1 LIRYIT
7 RRLVEMIPILVVIS
21 FLAFSLL
28 VAVPGDPSDVL
39 ILGDPSVSRESINDL
54 RKIYGLD
61 DPVPMRYVK
70 WISQVA
76 QGNFGYSR
84 TFHLPVLEVVSP
96 MLVNTAILTSL
107 SLLTALLISI
117 PLGIYSA
124 VKQYSIGDYLGTSFA
139 FFGFSVPSFWLA
151 LVLIIVFSVN
161 LHLLPPGGMMSTGVA
176 PGLMDQLLDRAQY
189 LIMPAFVLGLAQMA
203 SWTRY
208 MRSSLVEVIRQDYI
222 QTARAKGLAERVV
235 VYRHA
240 LKNAMIPIVTLIALS
255 IPEMFSGAIVIE
267 TVFSYPGMGRLYY
280 QSIFNKDFSV
290 VMAVL
295 MMIALLVILSN
306 LAADVF
312 YAFLDPRIRYD

>member
-1 LIRYIT
+1 MTRYIL
-7 RRLVEMIPILVVIS
+7 RRLFELIPILLVIS

-28 VAVPGDPSDVL
+28 VAVPGDPTDVL
-39 ILGDPSVSRESINDL
+39 ILGDPSVTRESINEL
-54 RKIYGLD
+54 RKLYGLD
-61 DPVPMRYVK
+61 EPVPVRYFK

-76 QGNFGYSR
+76 QGNFGFSR
-84 TFHLPVLEVVSP
+84 TFHTPVLEVVSP
-96 MLVNTAILTSL
+96 MLVNTLILTGLSL
-107 SLLTALLISI
+107 SWALHISI

-124 VKQYSIGDYLGTSFA
+124 VKQYSLGDYLGTTFA

-151 LVLIIVFSVN
+151 LVLIIFFSVN
-161 LHLLPPGGMMSTGVA
+161 LHWLPPGGMVSAQVG
-176 PGLMDQLLDRAQY
+176 PGLLDQALDRVQY
-189 LIMPAFVLGLAQMA
+189 LIMPAFVLGLSQMA

-222 QTARAKGLAERVV
+222 QTARAKGLAERIV

-240 LKNAMIPIVTLIALS
+240 LKNALIPIVTLIALS
-255 IPEMFSGAIVIE
+255 IPEMFSGSIVIE

-295 MMIALLVILSN
+295 MMIALLVFVSKLV
-306 LAADVF
+306 ADVL